1 MTEGKKAE
9 PPKQEQPKQEQPP
22 KPEQPKNLTYEEA
35 LELAKKRYEEMSQ
48 KEK

>member
-1 MTEGKKAE
+1 MTEGKE
-9 PPKQEQPKQEQPP
+9 QPKKTEQPKQEQPP
-22 KPEQPKNLTYEEA
+22 KPEPPKNLTYEEA